1 MKLIATSLF
10 IAGFFCTNAA
20 YSQCDTTVV
29 NGDMIISSPTFLS
42 GVYQVSGT
50 FEIESGVT
58 VFVEKYELGGCG
70 KLEVQAQNI
79 IVSGIINGDFS
90 GYTGGIGGAP
100 GSTVTSLTGDQ
111 IAINDCSNKDNTG
124 QVTLEGGQAGNNG
137 TGPGAGASGADGQS
151 GSGPKQ
157 QCLNNDDEAGMIGG
171 SGGAGGGAGGSY
183 GGTGSTGA
191 QGGVG
196 TGNYQTNGLNVST
209 GFPVVGGNGGTGGN
223 SGASYGSLTGE
234 DIDLGSGGAGAG
246 GGGRSYDVGLGG
258 SDGGNGGGAIILV
271 AQDSLAVTGSISANG
286 ENGISGG
293 NAGNGGT
300 SPKCCS
306 DGCDD
311 CGEATLS
318 TGAGGGSGSGG
329 GSGGGILLKS
339 ENVAE
344 ITGNLSVSG
353 GNGGNGGLRGNGVSC
368 EYSNLFCGDQ
378 SLTSGNGNP
387 GGDGGAGGGG
397 RIKIFVPICSMS
409 TVQPNN
415 TIAGGTGNAAGN
427 QGTYFLGCS
436 ELSLSEQETELSVM
450 VFPNP
455 AKDVLHI
462 TSPSNVAVNVS
473 ITDVSGREMFRT
485 STELSA
491 NPFSLEIADFQ
502 QGTYYVIIERNG
514 SLITKKFIKLN

>member
-1 MKLIATSLF
+1 MKRLATSLF
-10 IAGFFCTNAA
+10 VAGFLCSNTT

-29 NGDMIISSPTFLS
+29 NGDMIVNSSTFLS

-58 VFVEKYELGGCG
+58 VFVQKYELGGCG

-79 IVSGIINGDFS
+79 IVSGTINGDFA

-100 GSTVTSLTGDQ
+100 GTTVTSLTGDQ

-124 QVTLEGGQAGNNG
+124 QVTLEGGQSGTSG
-137 TGPGAGASGADGQS
+137 TGPGAGLSGADGQN

-183 GGTGSTGA
+183 GGTGSSAAAGGA
-191 QGGVG
+191 G
-196 TGNYQTNGLNVST
+196 TGNYQTNGLNIST
-209 GFPVVGGNGGTGGN
+209 GFPVVGGSGGNGGN
-223 SGASYGSLTGE
+223 SGAAYGSLSGE

-246 GGGRSYDVGLGG
+246 GGGRSYDTGLGG
-258 SDGGNGGGAIILV
+258 SDGGNGGGAIILI
-271 AQDSLAVTGSISANG
+271 AEDSLSVTGTISAKG

-293 NAGNGGT
+293 SGGNGGT

-318 TGAGGGSGSGG
+318 TGSGGGAGSGG
-329 GSGGGILLKS
+329 GSGGGIFLKS
-339 ENVAE
+339 QDVAE

-368 EYSNLFCGDQ
+368 DYSDFFCGDQ
-378 SLTSGNGNP
+378 TLTSGNGNP

-409 TVQPNN
+409 TVQPTN
-415 TIAGGTGNAAGN
+415 TLNGGTGNAAGN

-436 ELSLSEQETELSVM
+436 ELSLSEKETALSVT

-462 TSPSNVAVNVS
+462 TSPTNVSVNVR
-473 ITDVSGREMFRT
+473 ITDLSGREMYT
-485 STELSA
+485 ASGELSA
-491 NPFSLEIADFQ
+491 NPFSIQIADFQ
-502 QGTYYVIIERNG
+502 QGTYYVIIEQNG
-514 SLITKKFIKLN
+514 SFITKKFIKLL

>member
-1 MKLIATSLF
+1 MKQLAISLF
-10 IAGFFCTNAA
+10 IAGCFCSNVM

-29 NGDMIISSPTFLS
+29 NGDMIISSSTFLS

-58 VFVEKYELGGCG
+58 VFVEKYELGSCG

-79 IVSGIINGDFS
+79 IVSGTINGDFS

-100 GSTVTSLTGDQ
+100 GTTVTSLTGDQ

-124 QVTLEGGQAGNNG
+124 QVTVEGGQAGNSGN
-137 TGPGAGASGADGQS
+137 GPGAGASGADGS
-151 GSGPKQ
+151 NGSGPKQ

-171 SGGAGGGAGGSY
+171 SGGAGAGGGGSY

-191 QGGVG
+191 QGGAG
-196 TGNYQTNGLNVST
+196 TGSYQTNGLNVST
-209 GFPVVGGNGGTGGN
+209 GFPVVGGNGGNGGN
-223 SGASYGSLTGE
+223 AGVAYGSISGE

-258 SDGGNGGGAIILV
+258 SDGGNGGGAVILI
-271 AQDSLAVTGSISANG
+271 AQDSLAVTGAISANG

-293 NAGNGGT
+293 SGGNGGT

-306 DGCDD
+306 DGCND

-329 GSGGGILLKS
+329 GSGGGIFLQS

-368 EYSNLFCGDQ
+368 DYSDFFCGDQ
-378 SLTSGNGNP
+378 TLTSGNGNP
-387 GGDGGAGGGG
+387 GGNGGAGGGG
-397 RIKIFVPICSMS
+397 RIKIFVPICSLS
-409 TVQPNN
+409 TVQPSNN
-415 TIAGGTGNAAGN
+415 LNGGTGNAAGN
-427 QGTYFLGCS
+427 LGTYFLGCS
-436 ELSLSEQETELSVM
+436 ELSLSEQEIELSVAI
-450 VFPNP
+450 FPNP
-455 AKDVLHI
+455 AKDMLHI
-462 TSPSNVAVNVS
+462 TSPSNASVTVL
-473 ITDVSGREMFRT
+473 ITDMSGRELF
-485 STELSA
+485 SSSAELSA
-491 NPFSLEIADFQ
+491 TPFSVAITDFQ
-502 QGTYYVIIERNG
+502 QGSYYVIIQRDG
-514 SLITKKFIKLN
+514 SAITKKFIKL